1 MKISLTRLKE
11 IITEEVAR
19 ATPIK
24 EGGAA
29 AYDHAP
35 PPPGTDEPE
44 PEPEPESAST
54 LARFLARIKDTL
66 TLSPE
71 TWKELNDVARKMNDD
86 EMTDFSSH
94 SGDTPRYMES
104 LNIEIVEDK
113 K

>member
-1 MKISLTRLKE
+1 MKISLDRLKE

-19 ATPIK
+19 ATAIE

-29 AYDHAP
+29 AYGHAP
-35 PPPGTDEPE
+35 PPLGTDEPE
-44 PEPEPESAST
+44 PEPESASM

-71 TWKELNDVARKMNDD
+71 TWKDLNDVARKMHDD
-86 EMTDFSSH
+86 EMTGFSGH

>member
-1 MKISLTRLKE
+1 MKISLARLKE

-19 ATPIK
+19 ATAIE

-29 AYDHAP
+29 GHYQAP
-35 PPPGTDEPE
+35 PPLGAGEPE

-86 EMTDFSSH
+86 EMTGFSGH

-104 LNIEIVEDK
+104 LNIEIVED
-113 K
+113 